1 MTATVFDKIVAF
13 NKETTEALVK
23 SSTAAYKGFEELS
36 KATQDVLTKTVSS
49 NDAAIKALLA
59 VKSPTELADLQSRLL
74 ARAAGWLA
82 PGGQLVYAVCSL
94 EPSEGEDQAGRIA
107 LPIDPIRAEEL
118 PAGLIPTGQGWLRTE
133 PGMLAPVGGLDGFFI
148 ARWRQG

>member
-36 KATQDVLTKTVSS
+36 KATQEVLTKTVSS

-59 VKSPTELADLQSRLL
+59 VKSPTELADLQSRLTRETVETAIAESRKLVEL
-74 ARAAGWLA
+74 ASTAYTTAVEPLNARVAALQALA
-82 PGGQLVYAVCSL
+82 PAFTKF
-94 EPSEGEDQAGRIA
+94 AA
-107 LPIDPIRAEEL
+107 
-118 PAGLIPTGQGWLRTE
+118 
-133 PGMLAPVGGLDGFFI
+133 
-148 ARWRQG
+148 